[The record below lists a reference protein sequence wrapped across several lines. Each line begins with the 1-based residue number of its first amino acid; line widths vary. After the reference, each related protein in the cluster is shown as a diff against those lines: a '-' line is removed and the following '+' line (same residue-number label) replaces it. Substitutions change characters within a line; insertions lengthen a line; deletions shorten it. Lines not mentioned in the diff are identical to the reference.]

1 MDGQGLE
8 EPARDG
14 PVALTGADKGV
25 SGLGKAF
32 GGPEPIGPVKRGG
45 IEAGTNPGNGAG
57 LVDRFG
63 IGPGNDDGIGFW
75 PPKPEE
81 MVAVK
86 KAAVAAGLVSGKKR
100 GPKPKTVESLADV
113 PGPGLE

>member
-1 MDGQGLE
+1 
-8 EPARDG
+8 
-14 PVALTGADKGV
+14 
-25 SGLGKAF
+25 
-32 GGPEPIGPVKRGG
+32 
-45 IEAGTNPGNGAG
+45 
-57 LVDRFG
+57 VDRFG